1 MKVVRVMVALGLW
14 SVTLFPSLGKAA
26 TNFFQALEKSG
37 TIVSKVY
44 PPPAAPKATR
54 VRKNAAPAKGFVFIP
69 GGTVRLGS
77 PEGGAD
83 APVHVATVPGF
94 WLARHE
100 TTRAEYTE
108 FLNATH
114 ATNAPSGF
122 VRRGEKWQPHWFE
135 GRLPVANVMLD
146 DAQNYCRWLNSKLG
160 CHARLPSEDEW
171 ETAARGDMVGARYP
185 WGWGDPAGRACFA
198 VPAPRRVETF
208 EPNPFGLYD
217 MAGNVFEWCAPAD
230 AVVEK
235 IVARGG
241 SWAEHDPH
249 LLRVFHRAWFRRD
262 YRGADVGFRVLIE
275 EK

>member
-1 MKVVRVMVALGLW
+1 MLRRRGRPPEMKMARVMVALGLW
-14 SVTLFPSLGKAA
+14 SVTFFPSLGKAD
-26 TNFFQALEKSG
+26 TNFFQALEKSSPP
-37 TIVSKVY
+37 VSKV
-44 PPPAAPKATR
+44 
-54 VRKNAAPAKGFVFIP
+54 RKTVAPAEGFVFIP

-83 APVHVATVPGF
+83 TPVHVVSLSGF

-100 TTRAEYTE
+100 TTRAEYAE
-108 FLNATH
+108 FLNAMH
-114 ATNAPSGF
+114 ATNAPADL
-122 VRRGEKWQPHWFE
+122 VRHGGIWQPHWFA
-135 GRLPVANVMLD
+135 GRLPMANVTLD
-146 DAQNYCRWLNSKLG
+146 DSRKYCVWLGAKLG

-171 ETAARGDMVGARYP
+171 ETAARGGIVGARYP
-185 WGWGDPAGRACFA
+185 WGWGDPNGRACFA
-198 VPAPRRVETF
+198 APAPRRVETF

-217 MAGNVFEWCAPAD
+217 MAGNVFEWCAPAGV
-230 AVVEK
+230 ATEK